1 MIRSVLSV
9 ELYRALKCKRKQHW
23 VLLCWSERS
32 CGIWIKKWKQS
43 CQREEYKEG
52 GEKREGEQYPRKETY
67 PRKRNSTAYL
77 KPRVCALSWLITETV
92 AKLSSYKHP
101 PWELIRLYCLLIS
114 TDAFHLAFSMTEGH
128 FFPQRSEAN
137 KIKWGMI
144 RGWYF
149 KIKQCLP
156 QANYKYLI
164 LVMCSVS
171 LKFLNIWLDIFT
183 LYLLIVFYHPI
194 FIIFKYLLNK
204 AM

>member
-1 MIRSVLSV
+1 
-9 ELYRALKCKRKQHW
+9 
-23 VLLCWSERS
+23 
-32 CGIWIKKWKQS
+32 
-43 CQREEYKEG
+43 
-52 GEKREGEQYPRKETY
+52 
-67 PRKRNSTAYL
+67 
-77 KPRVCALSWLITETV
+77 
-92 AKLSSYKHP
+92 
-101 PWELIRLYCLLIS
+101 
-114 TDAFHLAFSMTEGH
+114 MTEGH

-183 LYLLIVFYHPI
+183 LYLLIDSVLSSYIYYFQVFIKQGNVALWYVFWFGIKNTQQTWLKVLFLPLLMNILFLYDIDYMSHHLWMCAVLYKISETTLKHILIPSNFKIAYYI
-194 FIIFKYLLNK
+194 F
-204 AM
+204 